1 MCKMLGHPESDV
13 TTGGDV
19 TMGREILPAN
29 VIPKHYD
36 LTLEPDFEKFTFEGR
51 VVVDLDVVEDS
62 TSVSLNTLDIEIH
75 STKVLA
81 GSQMI
86 RSVIGGQQTSQ
97 LPSRTS

>member
-1 MCKMLGHPESDV
+1 MLGHPESDV